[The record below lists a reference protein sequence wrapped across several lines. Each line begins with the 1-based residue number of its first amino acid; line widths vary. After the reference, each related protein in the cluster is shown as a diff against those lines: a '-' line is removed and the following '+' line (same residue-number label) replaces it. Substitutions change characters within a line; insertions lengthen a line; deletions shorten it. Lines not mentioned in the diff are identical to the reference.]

1 MNCIERKVIS
11 FLDKQE
17 WKSVIKSYKKE
28 ELNSFSKKL
37 PFEYAITK
45 VNYVDVHT

>member
-1 MNCIERKVIS
+1 MNYIERKVIS

-28 ELNSFSKKL
+28 AEKKDSLSVGKKL
-37 PFEYAITK
+37 ILKRNNEK
-45 VNYVDVHT
+45 K

>member
-1 MNCIERKVIS
+1 MNYIERKVIS

-28 ELNSFSKKL
+28 AEKKDSLSGGKKL
-37 PFEYAITK
+37 LLKKNNEK
-45 VNYVDVHT
+45 K

>member
-1 MNCIERKVIS
+1 MNYIERKVIS

-28 ELNSFSKKL
+28 AEKKDSLSGGKKL
-37 PFEYAITK
+37 VLKRNNKKA
-45 VNYVDVHT
+45 D